1 MIREPAVNQRR
12 VYNDVLTR
20 FAVKGVPFA
29 LGLVLAWVISGDDII
44 SAAAETM
51 FGMIAESDRGPGRMK
66 LSLDESEG
74 DPLIEETSTCGRRV
88 SFGQKASA
96 LSVRM
101 HSMTCSSR

>member
-1 MIREPAVNQRR
+1 
-12 VYNDVLTR
+12 
-20 FAVKGVPFA
+20 
-29 LGLVLAWVISGDDII
+29 
-44 SAAAETM
+44 
-51 FGMIAESDRGPGRMK
+51 MK

-101 HSMTCSSR
+101 HSMTCCSR

>member
-66 LSLDESEG
+66 LSLDESGG
-74 DPLIEETSTCGRRV
+74 DPLIETSTCGRRV